1 MSQEEAT
8 VPAEETVSEQPTPS
22 APPAPQGEPG
32 PQPQKVAKPKPTQI
46 LPTDRF
52 IFNKQLN
59 VLRAYGVASSFGSKP
74 TRINDVANIVK
85 MTAST
90 VSMANPFFIDIGL
103 LLKSGMGY
111 VPAPEVIAFA
121 RAYEWNPEAAAHKL
135 APLLEQTWF
144 AQELLPRLTFG
155 QMDESGAV
163 ADLAHTAGAGP
174 EYRNQIRILIDY
186 LEAGGLVQRD
196 GDFLRKPAASH
207 RASATNQERTTPQ
220 PAAEQRDAQPSRTS
234 VSTVFTQA
242 AEGVVQF
249 HISVKVDMSEF
260 AGWQPDRIAAFFGGI
275 AQVLAA
281 KGAVE
286 KGAAEE

>member
-8 VPAEETVSEQPTPS
+8 IPAEQDSDGQAAHTPTT
-22 APPAPQGEPG
+22 EPE
-32 PQPQKVAKPKPTQI
+32 PQPQRAPKLKPTQI

-52 IFNKQLN
+52 VFSKQLN
-59 VLRAYGVASSFGSKP
+59 VLRAYGVASGFGNKP

-85 MTAST
+85 MNAST
-90 VSMANPFFIDIGL
+90 VSMANPFFIDVGL
-103 LLKSGMGY
+103 LQKSGLGY
-111 VPAPEVIAFA
+111 MPAPEVINFS
-121 RAYEWNPEAAAHKL
+121 RAYEWNPDAATHKL

-144 AQELLPRLTFG
+144 ARELLPRLTFG
-155 QMDESGAV
+155 QMAEDEAI
-163 ADLAHTAGAGP
+163 ADLAQTASAGP

-186 LEAGGLVQRD
+186 LEAAGLVQRD
-196 GDFLRKPAASH
+196 GDFVRKAANNP
-207 RASATNQERTTPQ
+207 RTAQVQQERPAPQ
-220 PAAEQRDAQPSRTS
+220 PSAEHREAQLSRTS

-260 AGWQPDRIAAFFGGI
+260 AGWQPERITAFFGGI

-286 KGAAEE
+286 KEATGE